1 MAKDVAELL
10 ADNLTSCYASTKG
23 CKRFPVRM
31 VYEMG
36 KDGIV
41 ECVMLCP
48 DHAATYQPEGEVL
61 SDTML
66 AEGQNLELLKEARW

>member
-1 MAKDVAELL
+1 MADH
-10 ADNLTSCYASTKG
+10 LTSCYASTQG

-31 VYEMG
+31 VYELG
-36 KDGIV
+36 KDGTV

-48 DHAATYQPEGEVL
+48 DHATTYQPEGQVL

-66 AEGQNLELLKEARW
+66 AEGDNLKTLMETSW